1 MESTMHKRI
10 SILPLL
16 LFLSLGVLAQPV
28 ITLMTFESYTFQDKF
43 NSDYGNGLIE
53 GGFQWGA
60 GIEIGLKNYTA
71 VEVIYQNLKSN
82 AFYQGFAERYEGT
95 LGINYTMIGWTK
107 YVPFHDKISGFGT
120 FNAGAGWFAPSSSLG
135 SETVT
140 KFSLG
145 ARLGIRIA
153 ATEKVSLRIHTQ
165 VFSPVQWAGG
175 GFYLGTGGTGATV
188 STGSSVYQFNVGGSL
203 NYRLK

>member
-1 MESTMHKRI
+1 MERII
-10 SILPLL
+10 SILAFL
-16 LFLSLGVLAQPV
+16 LFSFGLLAQPG

-43 NSDYGNGLIE
+43 NAEYGNGQI
-53 GGFQWGA
+53 GDGFQWGA
-60 GIEIGLKNYTA
+60 GIEIGLKNNMA
-71 VEVIYQNLKSN
+71 AEVIYQHLKSN
-82 AFYQGFAERYEGT
+82 AFYQGQAERYEGT
-95 LGINYTMIGWTK
+95 LGINYAMIGWTK
-107 YVPFHDKISGFGT
+107 YVPFSEKVSGFGT
-120 FNAGAGWFAPSSSLG
+120 FDAGAGWFNPSTSLG
-135 SETVT
+135 TETVT

-153 ATEKVSLRIHTQ
+153 ASEKVSLRIHTQ

-203 NYRLK
+203 NVRLK